1 MYNNVLEE
9 LEEDNEILK
18 FDGLLE
24 SRLFLFDIRILYAYF
39 HAYFWFRRENR
50 RENKQEKKG
59 KKNYPTN
66 FRYLIF
72 LYFMLVA
79 FRVTFVVVFPKN
91 MRGGKKK

>member
-18 FDGLLE
+18 FDGYSSLDYFYSIFE
-24 SRLFLFDIRILYAYF
+24 FYTRIST
-39 HAYFWFRRENR
+39 RISDSEGKTEGRT
-50 RENKQEKKG
+50 NKKK
-59 KKNYPTN
+59 KEKNYPTN

-91 MRGGKKK
+91 MRGEKKK

>member
-39 HAYFWFRRENR
+39 HAYF
-50 RENKQEKKG
+50 
-59 KKNYPTN
+59 
-66 FRYLIF
+66 
-72 LYFMLVA
+72 
-79 FRVTFVVVFPKN
+79 
-91 MRGGKKK
+91 

>member
-39 HAYFWFRRENR
+39 HAYFWFTGKTEGRT
-50 RENKQEKKG
+50 NKKK
-59 KKNYPTN
+59 KEKNYPTN